1 MAGVPDV
8 VGLLYRADWTR
19 LSLAVEVNTGLD
31 PGLRLKS
38 MYAARPPW
46 PHWDAPPGLE
56 DLGGFTSR
64 RVTLLIA
71 PGQRY
76 REKSE
81 DSASMRGYDG
91 QRYWKWDASHEFDVT
106 GPTGIYAHPRPPLAE
121 LLNPA
126 PLLSSFVLDVRGPVT
141 ACGRDAVHV
150 VATPRPQPSMH
161 NLTSRPYLKLDRIET
176 IVDAELGILLHRQEM
191 FDGQIVSLTQL
202 TSMTLNPPEAA
213 DDSLFRPPPGSV
225 IGQDPGE
232 RMREIFDHPGWQAAK
247 TAAGLAA
254 GGLGAWVRY
263 SPFGRGD
270 TTAAGFDPEPDM
282 PPDEPGPPDPSP
294 VSDEVLYLLYRSG
307 SEAPGLGATLHQWQD
322 TAAVISRIPDT
333 ARDIGYGGVGSFLDA
348 VGDRVPRTHT
358 VATIRVGGHGRY
370 RIDYVIHPGKH
381 QPKAIACDGQRHWTL
396 YEDHLKVG
404 TAAPPPSGVA
414 DLVDASWLLEC
425 RLSGGAEV
433 TIGNR
438 RGYRISIAEG
448 VSPTKWLIFFPAEA
462 VVDAELGVLLRLT
475 CYVDGRPA
483 TRNELRDVSAEP
495 AEPDGFRIEAPP
507 GVRIA
512 EETGNPFADAL
523 ADAPGPVGSAARTA
537 VDVAKRTGDAVSTA
551 KSFLD
556 NLRRH

>member
-19 LSLAVEVNTGLD
+19 LSLAAEVNTGFD
-31 PGLRLKS
+31 PGLQLKS
-38 MYAARPPW
+38 MYAARPPSLR
-46 PHWDAPPGLE
+46 WDPPPELE

-81 DSASMRGYDG
+81 DSASVRGCDG
-91 QRYWKWDASHEFDVT
+91 QRHWKWDPSHEFDVPRLT
-106 GPTGIYAHPRPPLAE
+106 GLYAGPRAPLAE
-121 LLNPA
+121 LFSPA

-141 ACGRDAVHV
+141 ACGRDAVYV
-150 VATPRPQPSMH
+150 VATPRPQPSMRH
-161 NLTSRPYLKLDRIET
+161 LTTRPYLKLDRIET

-202 TSMTLNPPEAA
+202 TSVTLNPPEAA

-225 IGQDPGE
+225 IGEDPGE

-270 TTAAGFDPEPDM
+270 TTGFDPEPDM
-282 PPDEPGPPDPSP
+282 PPDEPEPPDPSP

-307 SEAPGLGATLHQWQD
+307 SEAPELGATLHQWHD
-322 TAAVISRIPDT
+322 VAAMMSRIPDT
-333 ARDIGYGGVGSFLDA
+333 ARGIGYGGVGSFLDA
-348 VGDRVPRTHT
+348 VSDRVPRTHAM
-358 VATIRVGGHGRY
+358 ATIRADGHGRY

-404 TAAPPPSGVA
+404 TAAPPPSEVA
-414 DLVDASWLLEC
+414 NLVDASWLLEC

-438 RGYRISIAEG
+438 RGHRISITEG
-448 VSPTKWLIFFPAEA
+448 ISPTQWLVFFPAEA

-475 CYVDGRPA
+475 CFADGRPA
-483 TRNELRDVSAEP
+483 TRGELRDVSTEP
-495 AEPDGFRIEAPP
+495 AEPGSFHIEAPP
-507 GVRIA
+507 GVRTA
-512 EETGNPFADAL
+512 EETGNPLADAVT
-523 ADAPGPVGSAARTA
+523 DAPGPVGFAARTA
-537 VDVAKRTGDAVSTA
+537 VDVAKRTGDAVTTA

-556 NLRRH
+556 NLRRR